1 MRPRLLLSAA
11 NAPVTGRALRFA
23 TDEVDTFPAIEAD
36 PINLA
41 RRAEQARSSAMRL
54 REKGKK
60 DGEPVSMGWDEAQA
74 ALRAGT
80 HEAADE
86 AGSGSEKSRE
96 GEVDGSQGDD
106 LDAKTKPELE
116 ALAKERGLDVSAA
129 KTKADLI
136 EALRKA

>member
-1 MRPRLLLSAA
+1 
-11 NAPVTGRALRFA
+11 
-23 TDEVDTFPAIEAD
+23 
-36 PINLA
+36 
-41 RRAEQARSSAMRL
+41 MRL

-60 DGEPVSMGWDEAQA
+60 DGEIIAMGWDEAQA

-80 HEAADE
+80 HEAADA
-86 AGSGSEKSRE
+86 AGSGSEKPRE
-96 GEVDGSQGDD
+96 GQSGSEQGDD

-116 ALAKERGLDVSAA
+116 ALARERGVDVSAA